1 MARPVGLECPQKD
14 LCTQGHPG
22 REKPALISVGG
33 NRCWVLELGK
43 GLHLACCVALSHGEK
58 SRSSGALKTNK
69 HKKNPSFDFLWIE
82 KETRRELMPCAT
94 RSGRLWPRCTDVISD
109 ANPHSAV
116 SVCLAFP
123 PSLFLSSQWRNTEQR
138 SWEKT
143 RASLKGLLA
152 LTTSGLQ
159 VWEISLPT

>member
-43 GLHLACCVALSHGEK
+43 GLHLACCVALSRGEM
-58 SRSSGALKTNK
+58 SRSSGALKTNI
-69 HKKNPSFDFLWIE
+69 KNPSFDFLWIE
-82 KETRRELMPCAT
+82 KETRRELLPCAT
-94 RSGRLWPRCTDVISD
+94 RSGRLWPRCTDLISD

-123 PSLFLSSQWRNTEQR
+123 LPFFSLHSGEIRNSILERALSSHHLRF
-138 SWEKT
+138 
-143 RASLKGLLA
+143 ASLGNLSSHIGCLWA
-152 LTTSGLQ
+152 A
-159 VWEISLPT
+159 